1 MSNVLKTLR
10 SLWERNIFL
19 TFHRNKTTIWIHRLG
34 RRLLRPLELPLI
46 LTRHCRTNTEAISF
60 FQYLWWSAFNY
71 RPLKPD
77 SAKAACSLLTHRR
90 HFGNSCRVRAIQEL
104 GFIVVDVLNL
114 DNKLRLG
121 LHRLVAEPVQRLGAE
136 RVVGLLLPVQ
146 SLGSMNIPRVLINN
160 ENGTCPFAWQ
170 DVFDGTISF
179 INIRV
184 KLVKNSCEMRLTYKR
199 VSDME
204 ICKNNSYVRQQY
216 MKFYCSWK
224 DKLVFTV
231 HSRKAIRMCQFALG
245 SKIIS
250 FLPVNSL
257 ISKGIFYHSQ
267 S

>member
-1 MSNVLKTLR
+1 MWFFFFR
-10 SLWERNIFL
+10 YDD
-19 TFHRNKTTIWIHRLG
+19 
-34 RRLLRPLELPLI
+34 LLL
-46 LTRHCRTNTEAISF
+46 NTE
-60 FQYLWWSAFNY
+60 
-71 RPLKPD
+71 PLNSDP
-77 SAKAACSLLTHRR
+77 AKAACSLLTHRR
-90 HFGNSCRVRAIQEL
+90 HFGNSRRVWAIQEF
-104 GFIVVDVLNL
+104 GFVVVDILNL
-114 DNKLRLG
+114 DDKLGLR
-121 LHRLVAEPVQRLGAE
+121 LHRLVGEPVQCLGSE
-136 RVVGLLLPVQ
+136 RVVGLLLPIQ
-146 SLGSMNIPRVLINN
+146 PLGSMNIPSVLINN

-216 MKFYCSWK
+216 PDFYCSWK
-224 DKLVFTV
+224 DKLMLIA
-231 HSRKAIRMCQFALG
+231 HSRKAIRMCQFALV
-245 SKIIS
+245 SKTIS